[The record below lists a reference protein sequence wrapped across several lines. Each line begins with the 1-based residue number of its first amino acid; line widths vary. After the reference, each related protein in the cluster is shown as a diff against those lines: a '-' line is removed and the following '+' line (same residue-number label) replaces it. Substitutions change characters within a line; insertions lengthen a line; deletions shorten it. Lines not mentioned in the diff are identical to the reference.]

1 MISTIAFILLI
12 ISLIVQII
20 FLLRKSGSADP
31 VSHLALL
38 GASLLLFANIVV
50 RSMRINFVA
59 LTNTFESLVFFSGAI
74 ALVLFIYRVRNK
86 GKEIPFILFGG
97 TVAAIILLAVA
108 SSPLL
113 SKEVEPPI
121 PALQSYWLV
130 LHVSFAFIGEAFF
143 ALAFVAAIY
152 YFFVHDEER
161 LKKTDRII
169 YTSIAIG
176 YPIFTAGAI
185 IFGAV
190 WAQYAWGRYW
200 SWDPK
205 EIWSLITWL
214 VYTGY
219 LHARLVKKWR
229 WKMTAILSIVGFVF
243 TMFTFFGV
251 NYMLSGLH
259 SYG

>member
-1 MISTIAFILLI
+1 MISTVAFILLI
-12 ISLIVQII
+12 LSLIIQII

-31 VSHLALL
+31 VSHFALL
-38 GASLLLFANIVV
+38 ASAILLFANIIV
-50 RSMRINFVA
+50 RSIKINFVA

-86 GKEIPFILFGG
+86 EKALPFMLFGG
-97 TVAAIILLAVA
+97 TITAIILLSIA
-108 SSPLL
+108 SSPIL
-113 SKEVEPPI
+113 SKEILPPI

-143 ALAFVAAIY
+143 VFAFVAAIY
-152 YFFVHDEER
+152 YFFIHDEEK

-169 YTSIAIG
+169 YRSIAIG
-176 YPIFTAGAI
+176 YPFFTAGAI
-185 IFGAV
+185 VFGAI

-205 EIWSLITWL
+205 ETWSLITWL
-214 VYTGY
+214 IYTGY
-219 LHARLVKKWR
+219 LHTRLVIKWR
-229 WKMTAILSIVGFVF
+229 GKMTAILSIVGFVF

-251 NYMLSGLH
+251 NYILSGLH